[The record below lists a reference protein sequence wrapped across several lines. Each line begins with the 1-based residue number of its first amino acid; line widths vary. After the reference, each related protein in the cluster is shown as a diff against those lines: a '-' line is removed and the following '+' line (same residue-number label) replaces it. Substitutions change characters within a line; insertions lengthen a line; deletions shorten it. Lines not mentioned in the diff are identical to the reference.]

1 MLMHRDYRHGQY
13 TQIIRYDNRIEICNS
28 GCSLKPDDMLGMK
41 GSVTRN
47 DTIARVC
54 HDTKLAETK
63 GSGIRRMRRLMSEAQ
78 MSVPTYESD
87 RIGNSFTMR
96 LLLHHFLGEDDLAWL
111 AQFKGVSLDADQRNI
126 LVFLREVG
134 AVDNRV
140 YRQFAGCDT
149 LKASAKLSMM
159 RDAGLLEMKGRGKA
173 TYYVPGDR
181 FPAAKHETTPPLAQ
195 TTPPLAQTTAPQAQT
210 TAPQGQTTAPIPK
223 DLESDLAAL
232 GRKAPRER
240 VVELM
245 VRLCSCRAMT
255 KEDLMKYLNRSEA
268 TIRHIATSL
277 LGKRLSYLYP
287 EVIHHPNQAYV
298 AMESEGE

>member
-1 MLMHRDYRHGQY
+1 
-13 TQIIRYDNRIEICNS
+13 
-28 GCSLKPDDMLGMK
+28 MK
-41 GSVTRN
+41 QT
-47 DTIARVC
+47 DK
-54 HDTKLAETK
+54 DK
-63 GSGIRRMRRLMSEAQ
+63 
-78 MSVPTYESD
+78 
-87 RIGNSFTMR
+87 TMEGR
-96 LLLHHFLGEDDLAWL
+96 
-111 AQFKGVSLDADQRNI
+111 
-126 LVFLREVG
+126 
-134 AVDNRV
+134 
-140 YRQFAGCDT
+140 YRQFAGCDP
-149 LKASAKLSMM
+149 LKASVKLSVM

-181 FPAAKHETTPPLAQ
+181 FPIAKHETTALQ
-195 TTPPLAQTTAPQAQT
+195 S
-210 TAPQGQTTAPIPK
+210 QTTAPIPK
-223 DLESDLAAL
+223 DLESGFAAL

-298 AMESEGE
+298 ALEPEGE

>member
-1 MLMHRDYRHGQY
+1 M
-13 TQIIRYDNRIEICNS
+13 
-28 GCSLKPDDMLGMK
+28 
-41 GSVTRN
+41 
-47 DTIARVC
+47 
-54 HDTKLAETK
+54 
-63 GSGIRRMRRLMSEAQ
+63 
-78 MSVPTYESD
+78 
-87 RIGNSFTMR
+87 
-96 LLLHHFLGEDDLAWL
+96 
-111 AQFKGVSLDADQRNI
+111 
-126 LVFLREVG
+126 FLREVG

-181 FPAAKHETTPPLAQ
+181 FPAAKHETIAPQAQ
-195 TTPPLAQTTAPQAQT
+195 TTPPRAQTTAPQAQT
-210 TAPQGQTTAPIPK
+210 TAPIPE
-223 DLESDLAAL
+223 DLESDLVAL

-245 VRLCSCRAMT
+245 VRLCSCRAMA

-298 AMESEGE
+298 ALESEGE

>member
-1 MLMHRDYRHGQY
+1 
-13 TQIIRYDNRIEICNS
+13 
-28 GCSLKPDDMLGMK
+28 MK
-41 GSVTRN
+41 QT
-47 DTIARVC
+47 DK
-54 HDTKLAETK
+54 DK
-63 GSGIRRMRRLMSEAQ
+63 
-78 MSVPTYESD
+78 
-87 RIGNSFTMR
+87 TMEGR
-96 LLLHHFLGEDDLAWL
+96 
-111 AQFKGVSLDADQRNI
+111 
-126 LVFLREVG
+126 
-134 AVDNRV
+134 

-159 RDAGLLEMKGRGKA
+159 RDAGLLEMKGMGKA

-181 FPAAKHETTPPLAQ
+181 FPIAKHETTPPQAQ
-195 TTPPLAQTTAPQAQT
+195 TTLPQGQTTPPQAQT
-210 TAPQGQTTAPIPK
+210 TAPLPK

-287 EVIHHPNQAYV
+287 EVIHHPNRAYV
-298 AMESEGE
+298 ALEPEGK

>member
-1 MLMHRDYRHGQY
+1 
-13 TQIIRYDNRIEICNS
+13 
-28 GCSLKPDDMLGMK
+28 MK
-41 GSVTRN
+41 QADKDKTREG
-47 DTIARVC
+47 R
-54 HDTKLAETK
+54 
-63 GSGIRRMRRLMSEAQ
+63 
-78 MSVPTYESD
+78 
-87 RIGNSFTMR
+87 
-96 LLLHHFLGEDDLAWL
+96 
-111 AQFKGVSLDADQRNI
+111 
-126 LVFLREVG
+126 
-134 AVDNRV
+134 

-159 RDAGLLEMKGRGKA
+159 RDAVLLELKGRGKA
-173 TYYVPGDR
+173 TYYVPGDG
-181 FPAAKHETTPPLAQ
+181 FPAAKHETTPPQAQ
-195 TTPPLAQTTAPQAQT
+195 TTP
-210 TAPQGQTTAPIPK
+210 PQGQTTAPLPK
-223 DLESDLAAL
+223 DLVSDLATL

-298 AMESEGE
+298 ALEPEGK

>member
-1 MLMHRDYRHGQY
+1 
-13 TQIIRYDNRIEICNS
+13 
-28 GCSLKPDDMLGMK
+28 MK
-41 GSVTRN
+41 QT
-47 DTIARVC
+47 DK
-54 HDTKLAETK
+54 DK
-63 GSGIRRMRRLMSEAQ
+63 
-78 MSVPTYESD
+78 
-87 RIGNSFTMR
+87 TMEGR
-96 LLLHHFLGEDDLAWL
+96 
-111 AQFKGVSLDADQRNI
+111 
-126 LVFLREVG
+126 
-134 AVDNRV
+134 
-140 YRQFAGCDT
+140 YRQFAGCDP
-149 LKASAKLSMM
+149 LKASAKLSVM
-159 RDAGLLEMKGRGKA
+159 RDAGLLEMKGMGKA

-181 FPAAKHETTPPLAQ
+181 FPIAKHETTALRS
-195 TTPPLAQTTAPQAQT
+195 QTTALQS
-210 TAPQGQTTAPIPK
+210 QTTAPIPK

-298 AMESEGE
+298 ALEPEGK

>member
-1 MLMHRDYRHGQY
+1 MAVGSSGKIKHE
-13 TQIIRYDNRIEICNS
+13 EI
-28 GCSLKPDDMLGMK
+28 DD
-41 GSVTRN
+41 
-47 DTIARVC
+47 
-54 HDTKLAETK
+54 
-63 GSGIRRMRRLMSEAQ
+63 Q
-78 MSVPTYESD
+78 
-87 RIGNSFTMR
+87 GN
-96 LLLHHFLGEDDLAWL
+96 
-111 AQFKGVSLDADQRNI
+111 V

-181 FPAAKHETTPPLAQ
+181 FPATKHETTAPLAQ
-195 TTPPLAQTTAPQAQT
+195 TTLPQGQTTAPLAQTTAPL
-210 TAPQGQTTAPIPK
+210 PK
-223 DLESDLAAL
+223 DLVSDLAAL

-255 KEDLMKYLNRSEA
+255 KDDLVKYLKRSDA
-268 TIRHIATSL
+268 TVKHIAASL
-277 LGKRLSYLYP
+277 VGLS
-287 EVIHHPNQAYV
+287 I
-298 AMESEGE
+298 S

>member
-1 MLMHRDYRHGQY
+1 
-13 TQIIRYDNRIEICNS
+13 
-28 GCSLKPDDMLGMK
+28 MK
-41 GSVTRN
+41 QT
-47 DTIARVC
+47 DK
-54 HDTKLAETK
+54 DK
-63 GSGIRRMRRLMSEAQ
+63 
-78 MSVPTYESD
+78 
-87 RIGNSFTMR
+87 TMEGR
-96 LLLHHFLGEDDLAWL
+96 
-111 AQFKGVSLDADQRNI
+111 
-126 LVFLREVG
+126 
-134 AVDNRV
+134 
-140 YRQFAGCDT
+140 YRQFAGCDP
-149 LKASAKLSMM
+149 LKASAKFSMM
-159 RDAGLLEMKGRGKA
+159 RDAWLLEMKGRGKA

-181 FPAAKHETTPPLAQ
+181 FPIAKHETTALRS
-195 TTPPLAQTTAPQAQT
+195 QTTALQS
-210 TAPQGQTTAPIPK
+210 QTTAPIPK

>member
-1 MLMHRDYRHGQY
+1 
-13 TQIIRYDNRIEICNS
+13 
-28 GCSLKPDDMLGMK
+28 MK
-41 GSVTRN
+41 QT
-47 DTIARVC
+47 DK
-54 HDTKLAETK
+54 DK
-63 GSGIRRMRRLMSEAQ
+63 
-78 MSVPTYESD
+78 
-87 RIGNSFTMR
+87 TMEGR
-96 LLLHHFLGEDDLAWL
+96 
-111 AQFKGVSLDADQRNI
+111 
-126 LVFLREVG
+126 
-134 AVDNRV
+134 
-140 YRQFAGCDT
+140 YRQFAGCDP

-173 TYYVPGDR
+173 TYYVTGDR
-181 FPAAKHETTPPLAQ
+181 FPIAKHETTAPR
-195 TTPPLAQTTAPQAQT
+195 AQTTALQS
-210 TAPQGQTTAPIPK
+210 QTTAPIPK
-223 DLESDLAAL
+223 DLESDLAAM

-298 AMESEGE
+298 ALEPEGK

>member
-1 MLMHRDYRHGQY
+1 MKQTDKDK
-13 TQIIRYDNRIEICNS
+13 TIE
-28 GCSLKPDDMLGMK
+28 G
-41 GSVTRN
+41 R
-47 DTIARVC
+47 
-54 HDTKLAETK
+54 
-63 GSGIRRMRRLMSEAQ
+63 
-78 MSVPTYESD
+78 
-87 RIGNSFTMR
+87 
-96 LLLHHFLGEDDLAWL
+96 
-111 AQFKGVSLDADQRNI
+111 
-126 LVFLREVG
+126 
-134 AVDNRV
+134 

-181 FPAAKHETTPPLAQ
+181 FPIAKHETTAPLAQ
-195 TTPPLAQTTAPQAQT
+195 TTLPQGQTTLPQDQTTPPQAQT
-210 TAPQGQTTAPIPK
+210 TAPQGQTTAPLAQTTAPLPK
-223 DLESDLAAL
+223 DLVSDLAAL

>member
-1 MLMHRDYRHGQY
+1 
-13 TQIIRYDNRIEICNS
+13 
-28 GCSLKPDDMLGMK
+28 MK
-41 GSVTRN
+41 QT
-47 DTIARVC
+47 DK
-54 HDTKLAETK
+54 DK
-63 GSGIRRMRRLMSEAQ
+63 
-78 MSVPTYESD
+78 
-87 RIGNSFTMR
+87 TMEGR
-96 LLLHHFLGEDDLAWL
+96 
-111 AQFKGVSLDADQRNI
+111 
-126 LVFLREVG
+126 
-134 AVDNRV
+134 

-181 FPAAKHETTPPLAQ
+181 FPIAKHETTAPRV
-195 TTPPLAQTTAPQAQT
+195 QTTALQS
-210 TAPQGQTTAPIPK
+210 QTTAPIPK

-298 AMESEGE
+298 ALEPEGK

>member
-1 MLMHRDYRHGQY
+1 
-13 TQIIRYDNRIEICNS
+13 
-28 GCSLKPDDMLGMK
+28 MK
-41 GSVTRN
+41 QT
-47 DTIARVC
+47 DK
-54 HDTKLAETK
+54 DK
-63 GSGIRRMRRLMSEAQ
+63 
-78 MSVPTYESD
+78 
-87 RIGNSFTMR
+87 TMAGR
-96 LLLHHFLGEDDLAWL
+96 
-111 AQFKGVSLDADQRNI
+111 
-126 LVFLREVG
+126 
-134 AVDNRV
+134 
-140 YRQFAGCDT
+140 YRQFVGCDT

-181 FPAAKHETTPPLAQ
+181 FPAAKHETTPPQAQ
-195 TTPPLAQTTAPQAQT
+195 TTPPLAQTTAPQTQTTAPQAQT

-240 VVELM
+240 AVELM

-287 EVIHHPNQAYV
+287 EVIHHPNLAYV
-298 AMESEGE
+298 ALEPEGK

>member
-1 MLMHRDYRHGQY
+1 MKQTDKDK
-13 TQIIRYDNRIEICNS
+13 TIE
-28 GCSLKPDDMLGMK
+28 G
-41 GSVTRN
+41 R
-47 DTIARVC
+47 
-54 HDTKLAETK
+54 
-63 GSGIRRMRRLMSEAQ
+63 
-78 MSVPTYESD
+78 
-87 RIGNSFTMR
+87 
-96 LLLHHFLGEDDLAWL
+96 
-111 AQFKGVSLDADQRNI
+111 
-126 LVFLREVG
+126 
-134 AVDNRV
+134 

-181 FPAAKHETTPPLAQ
+181 FPAAKHETT
-195 TTPPLAQTTAPQAQT
+195 APQAQT
-210 TAPQGQTTAPIPK
+210 TAPQGQTTIPLPK
-223 DLESDLAAL
+223 DLVSDLAAL

-268 TIRHIATSL
+268 TIRHIATLL

-298 AMESEGE
+298 ALEPKGE

>member
-1 MLMHRDYRHGQY
+1 
-13 TQIIRYDNRIEICNS
+13 
-28 GCSLKPDDMLGMK
+28 MK
-41 GSVTRN
+41 QT
-47 DTIARVC
+47 DK
-54 HDTKLAETK
+54 DK
-63 GSGIRRMRRLMSEAQ
+63 
-78 MSVPTYESD
+78 
-87 RIGNSFTMR
+87 TMEGR
-96 LLLHHFLGEDDLAWL
+96 
-111 AQFKGVSLDADQRNI
+111 
-126 LVFLREVG
+126 
-134 AVDNRV
+134 
-140 YRQFAGCDT
+140 YRQFARCDT

-181 FPAAKHETTPPLAQ
+181 FPIAKHETTPPQAQ
-195 TTPPLAQTTAPQAQT
+195 TTP
-210 TAPQGQTTAPIPK
+210 PQGQTTAPLPK
-223 DLESDLAAL
+223 DLVSDLAAL
-232 GRKAPRER
+232 GRKAPQER
-240 VVELM
+240 IVELM